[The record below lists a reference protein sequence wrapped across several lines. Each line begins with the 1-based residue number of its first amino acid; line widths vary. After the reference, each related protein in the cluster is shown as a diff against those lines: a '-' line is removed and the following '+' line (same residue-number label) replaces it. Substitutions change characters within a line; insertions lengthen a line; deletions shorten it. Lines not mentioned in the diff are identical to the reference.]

1 MRTTY
6 LLLFSANLAFILTNL
21 YGWLLKWFYRPRA
34 YDEDFLRLF
43 PAQRAVGW
51 LYLLQVLELP
61 YLLNIG
67 QADALLYV
75 NTFSVLVFSLQM
87 LVMCEGYFFPEVR
100 HRLSDYWVFLPPIV
114 PLLPLFLQ
122 ACGLIGLPE
131 WHRTATFIVVSIL
144 FLWYFWRTICM
155 ALRIGRAVRRANE
168 DTYADSDDFPTRFGE
183 KIQWLPTGIC
193 VLMAVNFFIDDPT
206 AKAFR
211 DVLFNEANISICIF
225 TLTP

>member
-1 MRTTY
+1 MPLSSY

-100 HRLSDYWVFLPPIV
+100 HLPSDYWVFLPPIV

-131 WHRTATFIVVSIL
+131 WHRTATHTVPLVL
-144 FLWYFWRTICM
+144 LAHYLHGLAHRP
-155 ALRIGRAVRRANE
+155 GRAAC
-168 DTYADSDDFPTRFGE
+168 
-183 KIQWLPTGIC
+183 K
-193 VLMAVNFFIDDPT
+193 
-206 AKAFR
+206 
-211 DVLFNEANISICIF
+211 
-225 TLTP
+225 